1 MSVLARRYDSVSRA
15 RSASSTLLLTF
26 LEPPSASLPRRHM
39 SSSQATSVEAFNTW
53 SRAVIG
59 AASVK
64 WAVRITEPYIGVEEV
79 EAVKRV
85 LLSGWL
91 AHGPLVERFEEE
103 FARVAAAR
111 HAVAVSSGTAA
122 LELMLRAAGVGPGD
136 EVIVPAFTFIATANA
151 VLAVGARPVFA
162 DIELDYYTVD
172 PDSVAENITGRTKA
186 IIAVHLYGH
195 PADMRALRDLAEDHR
210 LLLFEDAAQAHGAS
224 TPEGPVGGLG
234 DAAAFSFYATKNMTT
249 GEGGMVTTNDDEL
262 ARRVRLLR
270 DHCQERKYLHVCL
283 GFNYRMT
290 SMQAA
295 LGLVQLRRLRALN
308 EARRRNA
315 SLLTRMLAGTG
326 LILPRERPGYT
337 HVYHQ
342 YVVRVDPGRVG
353 VTRDELAARLASRG
367 IQTAIHYPRPIPDQ
381 PLYRSLGY
389 PPSSRIAPRALLASR
404 QVLSLPVHPK
414 LRRRDVELVA
424 EEVRKALEGGV

>member
-1 MSVLARRYDSVSRA
+1 
-15 RSASSTLLLTF
+15 
-26 LEPPSASLPRRHM
+26 M